1 MNSNTLTGIPV
12 RGGHSVVAPSVATSG
27 VSNTGPT
34 SLPADTSRGLA
45 VSCQCSAGFVEL
57 LRRLRISL
65 LVTSSRSELLMA
77 LGVQDQ
83 QLSLTMLH
91 QQQPAGVAAEAARI
105 AVAAKGQIQIYSSP
119 AAAFA
124 GHLKRSPFAA
134 PQKLE
139 FRLQRSHTTGTPTS
153 PAMAW
158 GHDGLWVVNTRSSCL
173 ALITDSGECLNRW
186 KPAFISSSSDDDRCH
201 LNGLAMHFGRPR
213 YATALGASDI
223 PEGWRSDPYSSG
235 VLIDVASGEVVIEG
249 LVVPRSPRIH
259 ANRLLLLQSW
269 IGQLSVVDSRS
280 GAVECVEA
288 LPGYATGMD
297 CSGDYAFVGLSR
309 VCDADL
315 TGAGRSIVRDD
326 LACGIAAVNLKTGRA
341 EEALN
346 FLTGIDHLSDL
357 AVLPTWSPA
366 ML

>member
-1 MNSNTLTGIPV
+1 MNASTLTGIPV
-12 RGGHSVVAPSVATSG
+12 GAAHG
-27 VSNTGPT
+27 VSAPGFPP
-34 SLPADTSRGLA
+34 LPAETGSGLA
-45 VSCQCSAGFVEL
+45 VSCQCSTGFVDL

-65 LVTSSRSELLMA
+65 LVTSGRSGLLMA
-77 LGVQDQ
+77 LGVHDQ

-105 AVAAKGQIQIYSSP
+105 AVAVKGQVQIYSSP

-134 PQKLE
+134 SQKLE
-139 FRLQRSHTTGTPTS
+139 FRVQRSHTTGTPGG
-153 PAMAW
+153 PALAW
-158 GHDGLWVVNTRSSCL
+158 GHDGLWVVNARWSCL
-173 ALITDSGECLNRW
+173 TLLSDSGESLNRW
-186 KPAFISSSSDDDRCH
+186 KPAFISSIRDEDRCH
-201 LNGLAMHFGRPR
+201 LTGLAMHFGRPR
-213 YATALGASDI
+213 YVTALSASDS
-223 PEGWRSDPYSSG
+223 PEGWRTEPYGSG

-249 LVVPRSPRIH
+249 LVVPQSPRIH
-259 ANRLLLLQSW
+259 DNRLFLLQSW
-269 IGQLSVVDSRS
+269 IGQLSVVDSGTGS
-280 GAVECVEA
+280 VDSVES

-315 TGAGRSIVRDD
+315 SASGRRIVRDD
-326 LACGIAAVNLKTGRA
+326 LACGIAAVNLRTGRA

-346 FLTGIDHLSDL
+346 FLTGIDQLSDL
-357 AVLPTWSPA
+357 AVLPAWAPA